1 MYYKIPVDYEIQ
13 GNFLSYLKF
22 RRALSKSQ
30 KVINFDKEEIAT
42 IAEMQGQILSKG
54 TLSIVGLPDEYK

>member
-30 KVINFDKEEIAT
+30 KVINFDKEEIT
-42 IAEMQGQILSKG
+42 MIAEMQGQILSKG

>member
-1 MYYKIPVDYEIQ
+1 MYYKIPVDFEIQ

-30 KVINFDKEEIAT
+30 KVINFDKEEIT
-42 IAEMQGQILSKG
+42 MIADIQGQILSKG

>member
-30 KVINFDKEEIAT
+30 KVINFDKEEITT
-42 IAEMQGQILSKG
+42 ITGMHGQILSKG